1 MYNDVIQERK
11 AGTMSKQNAKDTAS
25 TPVEIEV
32 TSCPECGTE
41 WETVITKR
49 RDVRS
54 AETVAQM

>member
-1 MYNDVIQERK
+1 
-11 AGTMSKQNAKDTAS
+11 MSKQNAKDTAS